1 MFPRSIHGHLNPVEW
16 GLDPL
21 QIRHVAI
28 TISSLVNGECMRGRE
43 EFLYFFVIEEA
54 KSVRE
59 RCIRVAAIDIT
70 TNAGS

>member
-1 MFPRSIHGHLNPVEW
+1 MLLLLFLHI
-16 GLDPL
+16 D
-21 QIRHVAI
+21 
-28 TISSLVNGECMRGRE
+28 VNGECKKRGRE
-43 EFLYFFVIEEA
+43 EVLHFFVIEEA